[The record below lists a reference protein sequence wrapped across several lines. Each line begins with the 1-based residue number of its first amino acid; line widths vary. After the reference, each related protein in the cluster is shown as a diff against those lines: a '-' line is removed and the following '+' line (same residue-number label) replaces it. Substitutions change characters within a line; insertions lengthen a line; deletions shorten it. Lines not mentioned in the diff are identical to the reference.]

1 VQNDAVSDPA
11 EPPVAATDDV
21 TPPTGAVREVATVDA
36 AIDAPVV
43 ESADAESEP
52 EAGAPAVV
60 VDVEPSPP
68 RPDTR
73 LNRALDAVAVRA
85 QRVTPWQVAFVGFVT
100 LYVSYFT
107 KTTLEVHHGLGTSS
121 YDVGLYEQGVWLLSH
136 GKAPFVTLMG
146 RNMFGDH
153 ASFILLGLAPIYRLF
168 PNAGTLF
175 FFQSLVIGL
184 GSLPVF
190 LAARRRLQSEGMALA
205 LAVCFLLHP
214 AVGWTNRENFH
225 PDCVLALFVGMA
237 IYGALERKWRLYW
250 VFILLT
256 ILVKEDVS
264 LVLVPLGV
272 WVAMRRDLRYGV
284 ATALAT
290 VGATLLGMYA
300 VMRSLIGVPTR
311 NGWRIPFGGPSG
323 LIEETIERP
332 GNVIEHF
339 RSDNRPFYLWQM
351 TFPMAFAFLR
361 RPGVA
366 AISLVVISTNMLS
379 TFWYQYHLEYH
390 YSLIAVPAIVLG
402 TVYALEVVGRRWRRR
417 LTAVIVFTSVW
428 ACLMWGVV
436 PLGKLIEPGAKDPI
450 GRMQPYYWP
459 PSHPVA
465 VAARQIFPEVPDG
478 ASVSAYHAL
487 TPHLANRE
495 LIYQFPNPF
504 RVVLYGP
511 TTDMEVARSCL
522 TTANDL
528 QYIMLQK
535 NVPDDLKADWD
546 LIAQDFT
553 AVAQNQYWVLY
564 HRTAHH
570 VQCVM
575 APGGSFPH
583 LVVDGG

>member
-1 VQNDAVSDPA
+1 MQNDAVSEPADPPVEGDGEGDGVPVEA
-11 EPPVAATDDV
+11 ADAAEVAAPLLTEEVEPPADASV
-21 TPPTGAVREVATVDA
+21 TPPEAIEV
-36 AIDAPVV
+36 
-43 ESADAESEP
+43 EP
-52 EAGAPAVV
+52 ERSRPA
-60 VDVEPSPP
+60 
-68 RPDTR
+68 TR
-73 LNRALDAVAVRA
+73 LNRVLDALAARA

-100 LYVSYFT
+100 LYVAYFT
-107 KTTLEVHHGLGTSS
+107 QTTLEVHHGLGTSS
-121 YDVGLYEQGVWLLSH
+121 YDVGLYEQGVWLLAH

-190 LAARRRLQSEGMALA
+190 LAARRRLQSEGMAVA

-250 VFILLT
+250 VFVILT

-272 WVAMRRDLRYGV
+272 WVAMRRDVRYGV
-284 ATALAT
+284 ATAIAA
-290 VGATLLGMYA
+290 VGATLLGMFA

-323 LIEETIERP
+323 LLEETIERP

-339 RSDNRPFYLWQM
+339 RSDNRPFYFWQM
-351 TFPMAFAFLR
+351 TFPMAFVFLR
-361 RPGVA
+361 RPSVA

-390 YSLIAVPAIVLG
+390 YSMIAVPAIVIG
-402 TVYALEVVGRRWRRR
+402 TVYALEAFGRRRRQ
-417 LTAVIVFTSVW
+417 LVTGAVLLTSVW

-436 PLGKLIEPGAKDPI
+436 PLGKLIEPGSKDPI
-450 GRMQPYYWP
+450 GRTQPYYWP

-465 VAARQIFPEVPDG
+465 VAAREIFPDVPDG

-504 RVVLYGP
+504 RAVLYGP
-511 TTDMEVARSCL
+511 DPTILEQARACL
-522 TTANDL
+522 PTANDL
-528 QYIMLQK
+528 QYVMLQK
-535 NVPDDLKADWD
+535 NVPNDLKADWD
-546 LIAQDFT
+546 MISQDFT
-553 AVAQNQYWVLY
+553 AVDQNQYWVLY

-570 VQCVM
+570 VQCVL
-575 APGGSFPH
+575 APGASFPH
-583 LVVDGG
+583 LVVNGG